1 MDTNFQ
7 IQSLKS
13 QLESIKLQMDNI
25 EMQNNNLM
33 MSNPIGQQLF
43 LLSMQLFNAGIQAF
57 NTGKI
62 MYKINDKQKFYEQLR
77 KISEQINSLI
87 NENEIQQIPQ
97 PTLIQQQ
104 GLIPPTPINQMNTKI
119 IIFQNSTIGITTN
132 IRAVNELTMEELFK
146 KYVNEVYG
154 ETKKKI
160 SFFYDSNKI
169 RRDDK
174 RKIKEVFNMNES
186 PTIFAVETGFMPK

>member
-25 EMQNNNLM
+25 EMQNHSLQ

-62 MYKINDKQKFYEQLR
+62 MYKANDKQKFYDQLR
-77 KISEQINSLI
+77 KISEQINSII
-87 NENEIQQIPQ
+87 NENDIQQIPQ
-97 PTLIQQQ
+97 TTLIQQQ
-104 GLIPPTPINQMNTKI
+104 TFNPPLTNQMNTTI
-119 IIFQNSTIGITTN
+119 IVFQNSTIGITTN
-132 IRAVNELTMEELFK
+132 IKAVNELTMEELFK

-160 SFFYDSNKI
+160 SFFYDSKKI
-169 RRDDK
+169 SRDEK
-174 RKIKEVFNMNES
+174 RKIKEILNLNEI
-186 PTIFAVETGFMPK
+186 PTILAVETGFMPK

>member
-25 EMQNNNLM
+25 EMQNNSLQ

-43 LLSMQLFNAGIQAF
+43 ILSMQLFNAGIQAF

-62 MYKINDKQKFYEQLR
+62 MYKANDNKKFYEQLR
-77 KISEQINSLI
+77 KISEQINSI
-87 NENEIQQIPQ
+87 IKESDIQQIPQ
-97 PTLIQQQ
+97 TTLIQQQ
-104 GLIPPTPINQMNTKI
+104 TFNPPLTNQMNTTI
-119 IIFQNSTIGITTN
+119 IVFQNSTIGITTN
-132 IRAVNELTMEELFK
+132 IKAVNELTMEELFK

-160 SFFYDSNKI
+160 SFFYDSKKI
-169 RRDDK
+169 SRDEK
-174 RKIKEVFNMNES
+174 RKIKEILNLNEI

>member
-25 EMQNNNLM
+25 EIQNNSLQ

-43 LLSMQLFNAGIQAF
+43 ILSMQLLNAGIQAF

-62 MYKINDKQKFYEQLR
+62 MYKANDNQKFYEQLR
-77 KISEQINSLI
+77 KISEQINSI
-87 NENEIQQIPQ
+87 IKENDMQPIPQ
-97 PTLIQQQ
+97 STLSQQQ
-104 GLIPPTPINQMNTKI
+104 VFNFPLSTSQMNTTI
-119 IIFQNSTIGITTN
+119 IVFQNSSIGITTN
-132 IRAVNELTMEELFK
+132 IKAVNELTMGELFK

-160 SFFYDSNKI
+160 SFFYDSKKI
-169 RRDDK
+169 SRDEK
-174 RKIKEVFNMNES
+174 RKIKEILNLNEI
-186 PTIFAVETGFMPK
+186 PTILAVETGFMPK

>member
-25 EMQNNNLM
+25 EMQNNSLQ

-43 LLSMQLFNAGIQAF
+43 ILSMQLFNAGIQAF

-62 MYKINDKQKFYEQLR
+62 MYKANDNKKFYEQLR
-77 KISEQINSLI
+77 KISEQINSI
-87 NENEIQQIPQ
+87 IKESDIQQIPQ
-97 PTLIQQQ
+97 TTLIQQQ
-104 GLIPPTPINQMNTKI
+104 AFNPPLTNQMNTSI
-119 IIFQNSTIGITTN
+119 IVFQNSTIGITTN
-132 IRAVNELTMEELFK
+132 IKAVNELTMEELFK
-146 KYVNEVYG
+146 KYVKEVYG

-160 SFFYDSNKI
+160 SFFYDSKKI
-169 RRDDK
+169 SRDEK
-174 RKIKEVFNMNES
+174 RKIKEILNLNEI

>member
-25 EMQNNNLM
+25 EIQNNSLT

-43 LLSMQLFNAGIQAF
+43 LLSMQLFNTGIQAF
-57 NTGKI
+57 NIGKI
-62 MYKINDKQKFYEQLR
+62 MYKINDQQKFYEQLR
-77 KISEQINSLI
+77 KILEQINSLI
-87 NENEIQQIPQ
+87 NENNIRQMPQ
-97 PTLIQQQ
+97 TALNQQQ
-104 GLIPPTPINQMNTKI
+104 GFNVPLPINQTDTKI
-119 IIFQNSTIGITTN
+119 IRFKNSSLGMSTN

-146 KYVNEVYG
+146 RYINEVYG

-160 SFFYDSNKI
+160 TFMYDSEPINM
-169 RRDDK
+169 DDK
-174 RKIKEVFNMNES
+174 RNIKEFFKSNDIPIIIVF
-186 PTIFAVETGFMPK
+186 ETGFLI

>member
-25 EMQNNNLM
+25 EMQNHSLQ

-62 MYKINDKQKFYEQLR
+62 MYKANDKQKFYEQLR
-77 KISEQINSLI
+77 KISEQINSII
-87 NENEIQQIPQ
+87 NENDIHQIPQ
-97 PTLIQQQ
+97 TTLIQQQ
-104 GLIPPTPINQMNTKI
+104 TFNPPLTNQMNTTI
-119 IIFQNSTIGITTN
+119 IVFQNSTIGITTN
-132 IRAVNELTMEELFK
+132 IKAVNELTMEELFK

-160 SFFYDSNKI
+160 IFFYDSKKI
-169 RRDDK
+169 SRDEK
-174 RKIKEVFNMNES
+174 RKIKEILNLNEI

>member
-25 EMQNNNLM
+25 GMQNHSLQ

-62 MYKINDKQKFYEQLR
+62 MYKANDKQKFYDQLR
-77 KISEQINSLI
+77 KISEQINSII
-87 NENEIQQIPQ
+87 NENDIQQIPQ
-97 PTLIQQQ
+97 TTLIQQQ
-104 GLIPPTPINQMNTKI
+104 TFNPPLTNQMNTTI
-119 IIFQNSTIGITTN
+119 IVFQNSTIGITTN
-132 IRAVNELTMEELFK
+132 IKAVNELTMEELFK

-160 SFFYDSNKI
+160 SFFYDSKKI
-169 RRDDK
+169 SRDEK
-174 RKIKEVFNMNES
+174 RKIKEILNLNEI
-186 PTIFAVETGFMPK
+186 PTILAVETGFMPK